1 MIYDVAIIGA
11 GIAGASLAACLDPRM
26 HVIVIE
32 QEERAGL
39 HATGRSASFWDEC
52 YGGPKVQPLTT
63 ASGSFLRSPPAT
75 FSDRGFLLP
84 RGVLYV
90 GRSADAAAIA
100 EMEAEFAGSGVELE
114 RLSAGEVRNRVPIL
128 RSEWSEGL
136 YGADCSDIDVAGLH
150 ASYLGQARRNDVH
163 FALRL
168 RVDALEWI
176 GGRWILPTSTGQI
189 EARIVVNAA
198 GAWADEIAKLASVQ
212 PLGIAPFRRTISQ
225 VRTDPPAPK
234 QMPLVIDINGGFY
247 FKPESGGRLWLS
259 PHDETPSAPCDAAP
273 EELDIAVAISRF
285 EEASV
290 CRVAAVEHSW
300 AGLRSFAPDRLP
312 VYGFDPDNP
321 AFFWC
326 AGQGGFGIQTAPA
339 AARLCAALLGEEA
352 PSASIDASLYN
363 PSRFRRAATSAL

>member
-39 HATGRSASFWDEC
+39 HSTGRSASFWDEC
-52 YGGPKVQPLTT
+52 YGGPDVQPLTT
-63 ASGSFLRSPPAT
+63 ASGSFLRAPPVS
-75 FSDRGFLLP
+75 FSERGFLLP
-84 RGVLYV
+84 RGVLYL
-90 GRSADAAAIA
+90 GRREDTAAIEA
-100 EMEAEFAGSGVELE
+100 MEGEFAGSGVKLE
-114 RLSAGEVRNRVPIL
+114 RLSSADIRDRVPVL
-128 RSEWSEGL
+128 KADWSVGL
-136 YGADCSDIDVAGLH
+136 YGGECSDIDVAGLH
-150 ASYLGQARRNDVH
+150 ASYLGQARRNDVR
-163 FALRL
+163 FALRSK
-168 RVDALEWI
+168 VDAAEWA
-176 GGRWILPTSTGQI
+176 GGRWRVSTSTEQI
-189 EARIVVNAA
+189 EARTLVNAA
-198 GAWADEIAKLASVQ
+198 GAWADDIAQLGGVQ
-212 PLGIAPFRRTISQ
+212 PIGITAYRRTISQ

-234 QMPLVIDINGGFY
+234 EMPLVIDINGDFY
-247 FKPESGGRLWLS
+247 FKPEAGGRLWLS
-259 PHDETPSAPCDAAP
+259 PHDETLSPPCDAAP
-273 EELDIAVAISRF
+273 EELDIALAINRF

-339 AARLCAALLGEEA
+339 AAQLCAALMGGEGLSIA
-352 PSASIDASLYN
+352 IDASRYS
-363 PSRFRRAATSAL
+363 PSRFR